1 MRDDLKPTPAN
12 ASDTL
17 QGSAADGPLP
27 LPSAD
32 KGAKVRIIR
41 LGILVVILILL
52 AVYVWRNWEDFR
64 KLGQSNL
71 LTLSGLWALA
81 GVVLLDLVCYYW
93 NAGMIQ
99 IATRPFGL
107 RVGRGEAYMLSVL
120 TRFLN
125 VLTPLRGGAIARAL
139 YLNRVHKL
147 SYPNFL
153 AGMAAMLLALPLV
166 SVLVGLAGLGYVY
179 LATGQTAPKLTVI
192 LAAAAVALVAV
203 AIVRPRLAQR
213 TSPGWVSRIW
223 NALARVVNGWDV
235 FCRDRQSLAGLL
247 VVNLLYL
254 LTTAAMY
261 WLILLNMGKPI
272 NPGLLMVIVAMGN
285 LSVIVSITPGNVG
298 VYEGTMA
305 IIGSLMGVGATD
317 ILAATLLWRV
327 VDVLLVLVAGPL
339 CSAALTR
346 RAARL

>member
-1 MRDDLKPTPAN
+1 
-12 ASDTL
+12 
-17 QGSAADGPLP
+17 
-27 LPSAD
+27 
-32 KGAKVRIIR
+32 
-41 LGILVVILILL
+41 
-52 AVYVWRNWEDFR
+52 
-64 KLGQSNL
+64 
-71 LTLSGLWALA
+71 
-81 GVVLLDLVCYYW
+81 
-93 NAGMIQ
+93 
-99 IATRPFGL
+99 
-107 RVGRGEAYMLSVL
+107 MLSVL

-125 VLTPLRGGAIARAL
+125 VLTPLRGGAIARAV

-147 SYPNFL
+147 SYPKFL
-153 AGMAAMLLALPLV
+153 AGMAGMLLALPLV
-166 SVLVGLAGLGYVY
+166 SVLVALAGLGYVY
-179 LATGQTAPKLTVI
+179 LATGQTATKLTLI
-192 LAAAAVALVAV
+192 LAAAAVALVAL
-203 AIVRPRLAQR
+203 AIVRPRFSER
-213 TSPGWVSRIW
+213 TSPGWTSRIW

-235 FCRDRQSLAGLL
+235 FCRDRRSLAGLL

-261 WLILLNMGKPI
+261 WLILVNMGKPI

-327 VDVLLVLVAGPL
+327 VDVLLILVAGPP

-346 RAARL
+346 RASRL